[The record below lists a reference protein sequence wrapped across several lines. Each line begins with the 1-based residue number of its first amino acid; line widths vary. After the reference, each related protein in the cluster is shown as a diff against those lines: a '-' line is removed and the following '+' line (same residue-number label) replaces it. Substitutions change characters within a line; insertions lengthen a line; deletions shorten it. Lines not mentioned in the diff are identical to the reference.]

1 AVNGCC
7 PGRPCPASRI
17 PIHPGGS
24 RGEPM
29 AAEMGLADLKARVE
43 RLDKLARGFS
53 VGVGRGKGATDPLL
67 YRERKAYLR
76 AVQNALAGVEEA
88 RVTLARVVRR
98 IEG

>member
-1 AVNGCC
+1 
-7 PGRPCPASRI
+7 
-17 PIHPGGS
+17 
-24 RGEPM
+24 M
-29 AAEMGLADLKARVE
+29 AAAMGLAELKARIE

-53 VGVGRGKGATDPLL
+53 AEVGQWKGANDPLL

-88 RVTLARVVRR
+88 RVVLARVVRR